1 MQSCTLR
8 LPDCRNETEATVF
21 AHAPS
26 IDNGMGIKA
35 AKDFWGAFACSHCHD
50 VADGRKPNNFTP
62 QWLIEQRWLRGIYET
77 QKVLIEKGLITYD
90 NG

>member
-8 LPDCRNETEATVF
+8 LPDCRNDQQTVVF

-26 IDNGMGIKA
+26 PDNGMGLKA
-35 AKDFWGAFACSHCHD
+35 SQDFWGAFACAHCHD
-50 VADGRKPNNFTP
+50 VVDGRTP
-62 QWLIEQRWLRGIYET
+62 ILFDDHHLINRRWLAGIYET

-90 NG
+90 NK

>member
-8 LPDCRNETEATVF
+8 LPDCRNDQQTVVF

-26 IDNGMGIKA
+26 PDNGMGLKA
-35 AKDFWGAFACSHCHD
+35 SQDFWGAFACAHCHD
-50 VADGRKPNNFTP
+50 VVDGRKSIPMTP
-62 QWLIEQRWLRGIYET
+62 EGLIRERWLKGIYET

-90 NG
+90 DR